1 MKKIYILLGIMLF
14 VFTGC
19 GKSIFEF
26 TPSDEWETEWK
37 RRGGYEKIVPY
48 QKGFYYQNGEN
59 CFCYY
64 DIDSKQPLVL
74 CNKKGC
80 SHKNDSCFAKMTN
93 FDLPVIHN
101 DKLVFVNGS
110 GRVMVSNPDHTAKK
124 EVFTLLKKE
133 QEEGAII
140 NIENYVSTELYIF
153 FDINFIEVD
162 EFGDVKTEE
171 QRIYAVDWD
180 TYEESVVASFDSE
193 KYLLDV
199 ISVRDDVLYYSRQN
213 ALSELYATAETW
225 TQEDYQEAER
235 RTEVEVFRRCVKEP
249 EEVLVKHVQNGYV
262 VTAND
267 VVGVLYAECAGT
279 GYWSMKNLVQFQPSD
294 GTEKELFTAQG
305 QDYLSIGFA
314 GADVLKLYYTESKT
328 VDLYDLNSMQ
338 ELDVDWEEDGQST
351 SAWKVPTGFAV
362 PKETLVDGA
371 VYEYGHDW
379 KVIPY

>member
-1 MKKIYILLGIMLF
+1 MKKKYILLGIMLF

-64 DIDSKQPLVL
+64 DIDSKQSLIL

-101 DKLVFVNGS
+101 DKLVFVNGL

-124 EVFTLLKKE
+124 EVFTILEKS
-133 QEEGAII
+133 QEEGMIVLVD
-140 NIENYVSTELYIF
+140 NYFSTDSHLYCNVSVMEHDERGEL
-153 FDINFIEVD
+153 
-162 EFGDVKTEE
+162 KTNE
-171 QRIYAVDWD
+171 QRIYAIDWK
-180 TYEESVVASFDSE
+180 TYEETEIARCNPEEYILEMMSA
-193 KYLLDV
+193 
-199 ISVRDDVLYYSRQN
+199 RNDVLYYSRQN

-279 GYWSMKNLVQFQPSD
+279 GYWSMKNLVQFQQSD